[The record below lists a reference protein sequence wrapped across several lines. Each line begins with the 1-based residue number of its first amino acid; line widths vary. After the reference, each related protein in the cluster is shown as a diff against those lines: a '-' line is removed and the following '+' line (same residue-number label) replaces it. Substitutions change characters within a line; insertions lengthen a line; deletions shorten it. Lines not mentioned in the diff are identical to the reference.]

1 MMPTTAPRHSQMRKP
16 AMRKPVNARSLQMML
31 SSGVVRR
38 ADLNPP
44 IVPTWKESAWMGNAS
59 EVHSQ
64 EEVPAQGWLFRLLG
78 RRKSAA
84 SLS

>member
-1 MMPTTAPRHSQMRKP
+1 MMPTAAPRQSQTRKP
-16 AMRKPVNARSLQMML
+16 ALRKPVNARSLQMML

-44 IVPTWKESAWMGNAS
+44 IVPTWKEPAWMGNAG

-64 EEVPAQGWLFRLLG
+64 EEVSAQGWLLRLLT
-78 RRKSAA
+78 RCKSAA
-84 SLS
+84 SV